1 MAASAILVVDD
12 DQDTC
17 ASLSDIIPALNRASA
32 QPATPT
38 RPPQPSLQE
47 LAEGCLRRNPYLA
60 LRNVSCDCRGGVL
73 VLRGRLPTYYL
84 KQVAQ
89 EAVAHLEGV
98 QGVDNRIEVVPRA
111 NPSRRG

>member
-1 MAASAILVVDD
+1 M
-12 DQDTC
+12 
-17 ASLSDIIPALNRASA
+17 PARNRASA
-32 QPATPT
+32 QPATPS
-38 RPPQPSLQE
+38 RLPQPGLRE
-47 LAEGCLRRNPYLA
+47 LAEGRLRRNPYLA

-73 VLRGRLPTYYL
+73 VLRGRLPSYYL

-98 QGVDNRIEVVPRA
+98 QGVENQIEVVPRA

>member
-1 MAASAILVVDD
+1 MAASAILLVDD
-12 DQDTC
+12 GQDTC

-60 LRNVSCDCRGGVL
+60 LRNVSCDCREGVL
-73 VLRGRLPTYYL
+73 VLRGCLPTYYL

-89 EAVAHLEGV
+89 QAVAHLEGV
-98 QGVDNRIEVVPRA
+98 KGVENQIQVVPGA
-111 NPSRRG
+111 SRSGQS